1 MKPPYYP
8 DWRNPNSSSIPV
20 QVAWAETPKPPR
32 KLYHILEP
40 GDVLQAGDEFWH
52 SDSYKWTLTDLM
64 RGFVGGDLT
73 YRRSVKVNAIVER
86 AFA

>member
-1 MKPPYYP
+1 MKGTNMKPPYYP

-40 GDVLQAGDEFWH
+40 GDVLQSHDEVWTPGCGDWSE
-52 SDSYKWTLTDLM
+52 TA
-64 RGFVGGDLT
+64 FVGAMAGRNSL
-73 YRRSVKVNAIVER
+73 YRREVKI
-86 AFA
+86 